1 MVYEEIIQKF
11 ESDIRMHLRHQNFL
25 KLHIDTLQH
34 TLELNNKE
42 IKTLKETFETT
53 KEIKDKMERVHH
65 KELADV
71 KAQEIQLSQKVIGL
85 KDKITELSMYIT
97 TNNAPTTHTLDKR
110 DPLYITLSNQT
121 MSQFPKNKIAMS
133 KNDSYKGNGYIIL
146 LL

>member
-71 KAQEIQLSQKVIGL
+71 KAQESQLSQKVIGL

-110 DPLYITLSNQT
+110 DPLYSTIT
-121 MSQFPKNKIAMS
+121 
-133 KNDSYKGNGYIIL
+133 
-146 LL
+146 